1 MKVLIDMYVIFCC
14 PYIGSGC
21 LIWILLK
28 KIGYWLVI
36 INKSER
42 VKMCLFRDNSV
53 YDWILTIYQFILMMN
68 IVHTQDQIIQLSSPV
83 VRF

>member
-1 MKVLIDMYVIFCC
+1 
-14 PYIGSGC
+14 
-21 LIWILLK
+21 
-28 KIGYWLVI
+28 
-36 INKSER
+36 
-42 VKMCLFRDNSV
+42 MCLFRDNSV